1 MIILIY
7 LHIEHSLSCFQS
19 LKAKQFCRLYEH
31 IKNDKYLVGQRLVNY
46 NAVKDMNIT
55 VATQYGRIDRVAE
68 LIAAGGVDINQP
80 DAEGCY
86 LMHWAAINNRV
97 DLIK

>member
-1 MIILIY
+1 MDEVNLNGCGDATSHKANG
-7 LHIEHSLSCFQS
+7 LATCHSHSKDEEES
-19 LKAKQFCRLYEH
+19 ASPPPSPAAPK
-31 IKNDKYLVGQRLVNY
+31 VP
-46 NAVKDMNIT
+46 AVKDMNIT